1 MFSLRALAA
10 AFLVASAAAADTFS
24 VLAPGGPNVWWV
36 AESQNTLTWTC
47 HTNPPAQV
55 FQLLLNN
62 TNVNILP
69 SPMAIL
75 ANLNNAD
82 CSHTITTQQAALTP
96 STGYTIVLADQLDQT
111 KIYATSQEF
120 EVKALGATY
129 PAASATP
136 TEGGS
141 SASATGSATGSA
153 ASGAASSTASASS
166 ESSNSSGAM
175 GLTASIGS
183 VFLAAGALL
192 GML

>member
-1 MFSLRALAA
+1 MFSVRALAA
-10 AFLVASAAAADTFS
+10 ASLVASAAAADSFS
-24 VLAPGGPNVWWV
+24 ILAPGGPDVWWV
-36 AESQNTLTWTC
+36 AQSANTLTWAC
-47 HTNPPAQV
+47 HTNPPATV
-55 FQLLLNN
+55 FQLLINN
-62 TNVNILP
+62 TNQDILV

-96 STGYTIVLADQLDQT
+96 STGYTLVFADQTDQT

-136 TEGGS
+136 TEG
-141 SASATGSATGSA
+141 SASATGSATGTAGSSA
-153 ASGAASSTASASS
+153 ASTTASTAASS
-166 ESSNSSGAM
+166 SSNTSGAM
-175 GLTASIGS
+175 GLTASIGG
-183 VFLAAGALL
+183 VFFAAAAAL